1 MNSVKHGFEK
11 QQTFIFSAELFK
23 TFEDIVKTAWTCDK
37 KSLKFEIFSYIKKS
51 NSRILRRTTER
62 HKSVCKAYLGKLTKT
77 FHRLL

>member
-37 KSLKFEIFSYIKKS
+37 KSLKFEIFSDTKKIQTPTS
-51 NSRILRRTTER
+51 FDVPQSDICGL
-62 HKSVCKAYLGKLTKT
+62 
-77 FHRLL
+77 